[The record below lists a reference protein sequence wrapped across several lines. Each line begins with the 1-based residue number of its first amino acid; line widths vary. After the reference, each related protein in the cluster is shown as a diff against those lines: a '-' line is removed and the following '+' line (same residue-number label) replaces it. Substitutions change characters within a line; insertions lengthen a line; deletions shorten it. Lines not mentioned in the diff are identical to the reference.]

1 MNCVASFGAS
11 ICPLT
16 PGKEQVQT
24 RLIRYIQTQM
34 LGKILTSMQYMNK
47 CLLTSRIKELF
58 FCS

>member
-34 LGKILTSMQYMNK
+34 LGKILTSVFGNQFNF
-47 CLLTSRIKELF
+47 LLKNAVRE
-58 FCS
+58 